1 MAADLPDVAA
11 EAGGPLKRLSL
22 SDTMGWANPELIRR
36 TVGAVR
42 ARWPD
47 LRISLHLHDTR
58 GLGIANVYAGLLEGV
73 DHFDTG
79 LGGLGGCPFAGH
91 KAAAGIVCH
100 EGVVFLCRQLGIETA
115 VHFD

>member
-42 ARWPD
+42 ERWPD

-73 DHFDTG
+73 NHFDTG
-79 LGGLGGCPFAGH
+79 LGGLGGLPVSGH
-91 KAAAGIVCH
+91 KAAAGNGSTE
-100 EGVVFLCRQLGIETA
+100 EGAFLCRQPGPGSA
-115 VHFD
+115 VALH